1 MTAGRS
7 CAEIECIVNEA
18 KISLVHN
25 KESKLKLGDFTA
37 ALNRIVFSDIPKENV
52 KDKEQLKLIAYHE
65 VGHALMGYI
74 LQPQSVHCISIV
86 PQGIAAGKVKINTD
100 DDVIKK
106 KEYSEN
112 MIEIALS
119 GMIAVRVMTGT
130 MTSGNKSDIEKAISI
145 ATDMLD
151 EGFYG
156 IEHLSFVVNKDD
168 FSGSRFSSDLTNKR
182 GNKIVEILAKA
193 IANVE
198 KVMRE
203 NKGLLEKLAVQLV
216 EKRELSNKEFI
227 EIIENEIKIGSFNSC
242 NVYKSIQKSK

>member
-1 MTAGRS
+1 
-7 CAEIECIVNEA
+7 
-18 KISLVHN
+18 
-25 KESKLKLGDFTA
+25 
-37 ALNRIVFSDIPKENV
+37 
-52 KDKEQLKLIAYHE
+52 
-65 VGHALMGYI
+65 
-74 LQPQSVHCISIV
+74 
-86 PQGIAAGKVKINTD
+86 
-100 DDVIKK
+100 
-106 KEYSEN
+106 

-182 GNKIVEILAKA
+182 GNKIVEILTMA

-198 KVMRE
+198 KVMQE